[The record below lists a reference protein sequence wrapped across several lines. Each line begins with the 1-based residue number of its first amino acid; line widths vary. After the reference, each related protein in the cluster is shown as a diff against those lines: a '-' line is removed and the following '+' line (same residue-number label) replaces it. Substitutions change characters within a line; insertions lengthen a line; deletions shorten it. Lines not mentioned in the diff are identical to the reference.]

1 MSPGALCAVRLKL
14 GVKPFYL
21 SEHIRLLILYGV
33 VYWKKVGVFRPILV
47 LVLMLYMLVIH
58 FLLLVLVLIVMEM
71 LLKPVVDMVIDLR
84 VSVPIVFFVLVSMRE
99 TGQVL
104 DKMLLPAQILF
115 SSRSLSL
122 CLLNIAQQLFSQ
134 VKNRRSG
141 CCKSK

>member
-1 MSPGALCAVRLKL
+1 MYFKG
-14 GVKPFYL
+14 
-21 SEHIRLLILYGV
+21 EIRAKIFGHLLILYGV

-71 LLKPVVDMVIDLR
+71 LLKPVVDMVDLR
-84 VSVPIVFFVLVSMRE
+84 VSVPVVFFVLVSMRE

-115 SSRSLSL
+115 
-122 CLLNIAQQLFSQ
+122 ISQ
-134 VKNRRSG
+134 
-141 CCKSK
+141 